1 MRRNYIS
8 DEFKSNIVNGTLT
21 MVEKSSFFGSKMM
34 SIDDEIL
41 VDSSNIIYY
50 QNNKSEQINLP
61 LELTYEPLYVNLN
74 NVKIKNCIVYRDDN
88 TFNDLNNSNWI
99 IEINFKNILLEY
111 LFGKL
116 KNVRT
121 FSGIYVENT
130 QNNNVD
136 LCIKDYI
143 ISNLLDRYLYD
154 SIELWISYN
163 NLSDDGNLKYVNIF
177 NPDIV
182 NDSNINKEFEK
193 VYSDEKV
200 IKFKFKSKK
209 DTSKYSFDYYFNIK
223 YNRI

>member
-34 SIDDEIL
+34 SIDDVIL

-121 FSGIYVENT
+121 FNGIYVENT
-130 QNNNVD
+130 QNNNID
-136 LCIKDYI
+136 LSIKDYI

-163 NLSDDGNLKYVNIF
+163 NLSDDGNLKYINIF
-177 NPDIV
+177 NPDIA

-193 VYSDEKV
+193 IYSDEKI

>member
-34 SIDDEIL
+34 SIDDVIL

-121 FSGIYVENT
+121 FNGIYVENT
-130 QNNNVD
+130 QNNNID
-136 LCIKDYI
+136 LSIKDYI

-177 NPDIV
+177 NPDIA

-193 VYSDEKV
+193 IYSDEKI

>member
-34 SIDDEIL
+34 SIDDVIL

-121 FSGIYVENT
+121 FNGIYVENT
-130 QNNNVD
+130 QNNNID
-136 LCIKDYI
+136 LSIKDYI

-163 NLSDDGNLKYVNIF
+163 NLTDDGNLKYVNIF
-177 NPDIV
+177 NPDIA
-182 NDSNINKEFEK
+182 NDSNVNKEFEK
-193 VYSDEKV
+193 IYSDEKI

>member
-88 TFNDLNNSNWI
+88 AFNDLNNSNWI

-121 FSGIYVENT
+121 FNGIYIENT
-130 QNNNVD
+130 QNNNID
-136 LCIKDYI
+136 LSIKDYI

-193 VYSDEKV
+193 IYSDEKI

>member
-8 DEFKSNIVNGTLT
+8 NEFRSDVVNGTLS

-34 SIDDEIL
+34 SIDDHIL

-50 QNNKSEQINLP
+50 QNSKSEQINLP
-61 LELTYEPLYVNLN
+61 LELTYEPLYINLN

-88 TFNDLNNSNWI
+88 GFNDLNNSNWI

-121 FSGIYVENT
+121 FNGIYVENT
-130 QNNNVD
+130 RNNNID
-136 LCIKDYI
+136 LSIKDYI
-143 ISNLLDRYLYD
+143 VSNLLDRYLYD

-163 NLSDDGNLKYVNIF
+163 DLFEDGNLRYVNSF
-177 NPDIV
+177 NPNII
-182 NDSNINKEFEK
+182 NDNNINREFEK
-193 VYSDEKV
+193 IYSDDKI

-209 DTSKYSFDYYFNIK
+209 DTSKSSFDYYFNIK

>member
-34 SIDDEIL
+34 SIDDVIL

-121 FSGIYVENT
+121 FNGIYVENT
-130 QNNNVD
+130 QNNNID
-136 LCIKDYI
+136 LSIKDYI

-163 NLSDDGNLKYVNIF
+163 NLTDDGNLKYVNIF
-177 NPDIV
+177 NPDIA

-193 VYSDEKV
+193 IYSDEKI

>member
-8 DEFKSNIVNGTLT
+8 NEFRSDVVNGTLS

-34 SIDDEIL
+34 SIDDHIL

-50 QNNKSEQINLP
+50 QNSKSEQINLP
-61 LELTYEPLYVNLN
+61 LELTYEPLYINLN

-88 TFNDLNNSNWI
+88 GFNDLNNSNWI

-121 FSGIYVENT
+121 FNGIYVENT
-130 QNNNVD
+130 RNNNID
-136 LCIKDYI
+136 LSIKDYI
-143 ISNLLDRYLYD
+143 VSNLLDRYLYD

-193 VYSDEKV
+193 IYSDEKI

>member
-136 LCIKDYI
+136 LSIKDYI

>member
-8 DEFKSNIVNGTLT
+8 NEFRSDVVNGTLS

-34 SIDDEIL
+34 SIDDHIL
-41 VDSSNIIYY
+41 VDSSNIVYY
-50 QNNKSEQINLP
+50 QNSKSEQINLP
-61 LELTYEPLYVNLN
+61 LELTYEPLYINLN

-88 TFNDLNNSNWI
+88 GFNDLNNSNWI

-121 FSGIYVENT
+121 FNGIYVENT
-130 QNNNVD
+130 RNNNID
-136 LCIKDYI
+136 LSIKDYI
-143 ISNLLDRYLYD
+143 VSNLLDRYLYD

-163 NLSDDGNLKYVNIF
+163 DLFEDGNLRYVNSF
-177 NPDIV
+177 NPNII
-182 NDSNINKEFEK
+182 NDNNINREFEK
-193 VYSDEKV
+193 IYSDDKI

-209 DTSKYSFDYYFNIK
+209 DTSKSSFDYYFNIK

>member
-8 DEFKSNIVNGTLT
+8 NEFRSDVVNGTLS

-34 SIDDEIL
+34 SIDDHIL
-41 VDSSNIIYY
+41 VDSSNIVYY
-50 QNNKSEQINLP
+50 QNSKSEQINLP
-61 LELTYEPLYVNLN
+61 LELTYEPLYINLN

-88 TFNDLNNSNWI
+88 GFNDLNNSNWI

-121 FSGIYVENT
+121 FNGIYVENT
-130 QNNNVD
+130 RNNNID
-136 LCIKDYI
+136 LSIKDYI
-143 ISNLLDRYLYD
+143 VSNLLDRYLYD

-163 NLSDDGNLKYVNIF
+163 DLFEDGNLRYVNSF
-177 NPDIV
+177 NPNII
-182 NDSNINKEFEK
+182 NDNNINREFEK
-193 VYSDEKV
+193 IYSDDKT

-209 DTSKYSFDYYFNIK
+209 DTSKSSFDYYFNIK

>member
-116 KNVRT
+116 KNVRA

-130 QNNNVD
+130 QNNNID
-136 LCIKDYI
+136 LSIKDYI

-193 VYSDEKV
+193 IYSDERI